1 MVSLPPGAL
10 RGREEGRRAS
20 GQVDYRLARDATVRE
35 FRRGRLSRLD
45 ICDAHPELMRAALN
59 VGRESREQCPICE
72 ETRVRLVSYIF
83 GARLAPSGV
92 CVTSD
97 AELERISRRSGDM
110 VCYVV
115 EVCPNCSWN
124 HLARS
129 FSL

>member
-10 RGREEGRRAS
+10 RGREEGRRVS

-35 FRRGRLSRLD
+35 FRKGRLSRLD

-59 VGRESREQCPICE
+59 VGHESRELCPICE
-72 ETRVRLVSYIF
+72 ETKVRLVSYIF

-97 AELERISRRSGDM
+97 AEMERISRRSSDM

-115 EVCPNCSWN
+115 EVCPSCSWN

>member
-97 AELERISRRSGDM
+97 AELDRISRRSGDM